1 MFVLIL
7 IVAIS
12 SGNLSGFWHSE
23 PNLTEGYKSC
33 YFFWDTGEYAYLRS
47 IEEGTLY
54 MGDWII
60 TNDEL
65 VLNMWD
71 AMTIGGIPMGIK
83 SYEITLDLSDPG
95 GIIPRIILDGES
107 FYLLNRDPLEAV
119 ISLVPTYGMTSSE
132 IEAFSTYD

>member
-12 SGNLSGFWHSE
+12 PDNLTGFWHSE
-23 PNLTEGYKSC
+23 PGLSEGYESC
-33 YFFWDTGEYAYLRS
+33 YFFWDTGEFAYLMS

-54 MGDWII
+54 MGDWFIKS
-60 TNDEL
+60 DEL
-65 VLNMWD
+65 VLNIWD
-71 AMTIGGIPMGIK
+71 AMTIGGIPMGIE
-83 SYEITLDLSDPG
+83 SYEIILEISDPG
-95 GIIPRIILDGES
+95 GIIPRIVLDGEP
-107 FYLLNRDPLEAV
+107 FYLLNRDPLEAI